1 MATEQ
6 KAAQSHR
13 SGATLQR
20 WVTNIH
26 TSVYRWTGGSIGG
39 HMGKSPVLLLTTIGR
54 KSGVARTTPLIY
66 LADGTRIILVA
77 SNGGAQKHPLWWRN
91 LLANPRAEVE
101 VGRQHLHMTARQATP
116 EERTQLWPRLVA
128 TYGPY
133 EDYQKRTTREIPIVI
148 LEREGIMLR
157 DNGIITA

>member
-6 KAAQSHR
+6 KIAQANR
-13 SGATLQR
+13 SGVSLQR

-54 KSGVARTTPLIY
+54 KSGVPRTTPLIY

-77 SNGGAQKHPLWWRN
+77 SNGGAQKHPLWYLN
-91 LLANPRAEVE
+91 LLANPHTQVE
-101 VGRQHLHMTARQATP
+101 VGRQHLRMTARQATP
-116 EERTQLWPRLVA
+116 EEHAQLWPRLLAV
-128 TYGPY
+128 YGPY
-133 EDYQKRTTREIPIVI
+133 EDYQKRTTRQIPVVI
-148 LEREGIMLR
+148 LEPANIMLR
-157 DNGIITA
+157 DNGITTA